1 MVLSTIDQ
9 RSTALSLAHRLV
21 DENLVACVN
30 IIPGISSV
38 YKWQGKIEE
47 SSEVLLVLKS
57 TQDRV
62 EAMTMRLQE
71 LHPYDVPEILVLPVE
86 GGSVAY
92 LEWVEKVTRSERV
105 S

>member
-9 RSTALSLAHRLV
+9 RSTALDLAHQLV
-21 DENLVACVN
+21 NENLVACVN

-47 SSEVLLVLKS
+47 SSEILLVLKS
-57 TQDRV
+57 TEDRV
-62 EAMTMRLQE
+62 RAMMTRLQE

-92 LEWVEKVTRSERV
+92 REWVEKVTRLEQV
-105 S
+105 P

>member
-9 RSTALSLAHRLV
+9 RSTALDLAHQLV
-21 DENLVACVN
+21 NENLVACVN
-30 IIPGISSV
+30 IIPSISSV

-47 SSEVLLVLKS
+47 SSEILLVLKS
-57 TQDRV
+57 TEDRV
-62 EAMTMRLQE
+62 RAMMTRLQE

-92 LEWVEKVTRSERV
+92 REWVEKVTRLEQV
-105 S
+105 P